1 VYDGAMSRSPADIE
15 KIKLT
20 ASFLN
25 ALSSGTILAAIVAP
39 YIGMG
44 MGTLVPQSNL
54 WNLLGLSGFGFAAGI
69 VLHLIARRSLTQ
81 MED

>member
-1 VYDGAMSRSPADIE
+1 MSLSPAEIE
-15 KIKLT
+15 KVKLT

-44 MGTLVPQSNL
+44 MGTVTPSSDL
-54 WNLLGLSGFGFAAGI
+54 WNLLGLSGFGFVCGI
-69 VLHLIARRSLTQ
+69 VLHLIARRSLTR
-81 MED
+81 MGD